1 MKNKIKILNIIQ
13 TLNPAYGGI
22 ATPIVD
28 ISAMLINNGFKVD
41 ILTYDN
47 KNISYVKSNKVKIY
61 NKGPGYGKYTFSINL
76 FLWLLKNRKN
86 YDYFIIHGIWH
97 FSSLIS
103 RILLKNNYFVFLHG
117 GLDPYFSK
125 NFFKKI
131 KKIIY
136 WNLIEKKNLLNCKSL
151 LLTTN
156 HEKRLLD
163 HTFVNTQKITKN
175 VVGYGI
181 AKPKI
186 NKIKCINLFYKK
198 FPYFKDKRFL
208 LFLGR
213 FDKKKGLEILINS
226 IKKLSKKNIKIT
238 LLLVGQNNAYK
249 DTLKVLCK
257 KNRLEEN
264 IFWSDL
270 LIGDLKWG
278 SILASSGMVLSS
290 HGENFGVSLAE
301 SLSCSKPVLTTY
313 KVNIY
318 DHIIKYD
325 AGLISKNTVPDF
337 TKILEKFHKYNDLR
351 LKIISKN
358 SLICFNKEF
367 NLNAKNNT
375 FSTFLKKQYNDTLH
389 K

>member
-1 MKNKIKILNIIQ
+1 MKNKIKVLRIIQ
-13 TLNPAYGGI
+13 TLNPAYGGPANTI
-22 ATPIVD
+22 IGNSTALVK
-28 ISAMLINNGFKVD
+28 NGFKVD

-47 KNISYVKSNKVKIY
+47 KNISYVKSNKIKIY
-61 NKGPGYGKYTFSINL
+61 NKGPGYGNYTFSINL
-76 FLWLLKNRKN
+76 FIWLFKNRIN
-86 YDYFIIHGIWH
+86 YDIFIIHGIWH

-103 RILLKNNYFVFLHG
+103 RILLNKNYFIFLHG

-136 WNLIEKKNLLNCKSL
+136 WNLIEKKNLLDCKSL
-151 LLTTN
+151 LLTSN
-156 HEKRLLD
+156 HEKKLLD
-163 HTFVNTQKITKN
+163 RTFVNTNKIIKN

-181 AKPKI
+181 IKPKI
-186 NKIKCINLFYKK
+186 NKKKCMNLFYKK
-198 FPYFKDKRFL
+198 FPHFKNKKFL

-213 FDKKKGLEILINS
+213 FDQKKGLEILINS
-226 IKKLSKKNIKIT
+226 IKNLTKKNVKINI
-238 LLLVGQNNAYK
+238 LLAGSNNKYK
-249 DTLKVLCK
+249 DTLKSLCK
-257 KNRLEEN
+257 KNGLEKSV
-264 IFWSDL
+264 FWSDL
-270 LIGDLKWG
+270 LIGNMKWG

-337 TKILEKFHKYNDLR
+337 TKILEKFHKFNDLR

-375 FSTFLKKQYNDTLH
+375 FSTFLKKQYNNTLH

>member
-1 MKNKIKILNIIQ
+1 MKNKIKVLRIIQ
-13 TLNPAYGGI
+13 TLNPSYGGPANTI
-22 ATPIVD
+22 IGNSTALVK
-28 ISAMLINNGFKVD
+28 NGFKVD
-41 ILTYDN
+41 ILTYDS
-47 KNISYVKSNKVKIY
+47 KNISYVKSNKIKIY
-61 NKGPGYGKYTFSINL
+61 NKGPGYGKYSFSINL

-136 WNLIEKKNLLNCKSL
+136 WNLIEKKNLLDCKSL
-151 LLTTN
+151 LLTSN
-156 HEKRLLD
+156 HEKKLLD
-163 HTFVNTQKITKN
+163 RTFVNTNKIIKN

-181 AKPKI
+181 IKPKI
-186 NKIKCINLFYKK
+186 NKKKCMNLFYKK
-198 FPYFKDKRFL
+198 FPHFKNKKFL

-213 FDKKKGLEILINS
+213 FDQKKGLEILINS
-226 IKKLSKKNIKIT
+226 IKNLTKKNVKINI
-238 LLLVGQNNAYK
+238 LLAGSNNKYK
-249 DTLKVLCK
+249 DTLKSLCK
-257 KNRLEEN
+257 KNGLEKSV
-264 IFWSDL
+264 FWSDL
-270 LIGDLKWG
+270 LIGNMKWG

-337 TKILEKFHKYNDLR
+337 TKILEKFHKFNDLR

-375 FSTFLKKQYNDTLH
+375 FSTFLKKQYNNTLH